1 MKTQLTLLFILI
13 SFSFSTILNVDGE
26 EYTTIQSAIDDADTG
41 DTVLVHQGLYYENL
55 DIKRINILGDIFE

>member
-1 MKTQLTLLFILI
+1 MKKQINLLLILI
-13 SFSFSTILNVDGE
+13 SLSFSTILNVDGE

-55 DIKRINILGDIFE
+55 DINKTITWNYYR